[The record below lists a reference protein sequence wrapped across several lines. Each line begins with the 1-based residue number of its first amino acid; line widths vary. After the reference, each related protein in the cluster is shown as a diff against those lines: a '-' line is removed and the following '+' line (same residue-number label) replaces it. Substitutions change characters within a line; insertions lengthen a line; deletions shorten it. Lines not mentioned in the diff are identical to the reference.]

1 MQTFSI
7 GTTIY
12 TGADALQ
19 ALRTI
24 CGGRVLIVTDRFFS
38 ENGKAQELA
47 SLCGGECRIFD
58 RVQPDPPLSLIAEGI
73 GVLKDFH
80 PDSIVALG
88 GGSPIDCAKGI
99 LSLGASDARLIAI
112 PTTSGTGSEVTSFS
126 ILTHE
131 GVKHPLIDE
140 KLRPTAAILDPSLLD
155 ALPPKLIADSG
166 MDVISHCLEAI
177 AAKNASPFS
186 DALAMC
192 AFDTARKLLPKSFVG
207 DTSVRQTLHNAATM
221 AGLAFDNAG
230 LGACHA
236 LSHAIGG
243 KFHLAHGRINGIL
256 LPHVIQFN
264 AEACPEPYRHLAAF
278 CGLSGIRALSAA
290 IVRLRSALQLPESLT
305 QAGLQSAEILA
316 AAEELCQAA
325 QADPCSQGNPRPMTA
340 ADYLALL
347 RQCL

>member
-73 GVLKDFH
+73 GVLNEFR

-112 PTTSGTGSEVTSFS
+112 PTTSGTGSEGTSFS

-140 KLRPTAAILDPSLLD
+140 KLRPAAAILDPSLLD

-290 IVRLRSALQLPESLT
+290 IVRLRSAVQLPESLT

>member
-12 TGADALQ
+12 TGVNALQ

-73 GVLKDFH
+73 GVLKEFR

-140 KLRPTAAILDPSLLD
+140 KLRPAAAILDPSLLD

-192 AFDTARKLLPKSFVG
+192 AFDTARKLLPKSFAG
-207 DTSVRQTLHNAATM
+207 DTSVRQALHNAATM

-325 QADPCSQGNPRPMTA
+325 QDDPCSQGNPRPMTA
-340 ADYLALL
+340 ADYHALL

>member
-1 MQTFSI
+1 MQTFSG

-12 TGADALQ
+12 AGLDALQ
-19 ALRTI
+19 ILKTLCGKRT
-24 CGGRVLIVTDRFFS
+24 LIVTDQFFS
-38 ENGKAQELA
+38 ENGTAQMLF

-58 RVQPDPPLSLIAEGI
+58 RVEPDPSLSLIADGI
-73 GVLKDFH
+73 SVLQEFK

-126 ILTHE
+126 IITHE
-131 GVKHPLIDE
+131 GVKHPLVDE
-140 KLRPTAAILDPSLLD
+140 KLRPSAAILDPSLLQ
-155 ALPPKLIADSG
+155 ALPPKLIADAG

-186 DALAMC
+186 DALAMS
-192 AFDTARKLLPKSFVG
+192 AFDTARKLLPKSFAG
-207 DTSVRQTLHNAATM
+207 DTSVREAMHDAATM

-256 LPHVIQFN
+256 LPHIIAWN
-264 AEACPEPYRHLAAF
+264 AETNPEPYRRLAAF
-278 CGLSGIRALSAA
+278 CGLSGIRALTAA
-290 IVRLRSALQLPESLT
+290 IIRLRSALKLPDTLA
-305 QAGLQSAEILA
+305 QAGLQSADVLA
-316 AAEELCQAA
+316 AADALGQAA
-325 QADPCSQGNPRPMTA
+325 QADPCSQGNPRPVSA
-340 ADYLALL
+340 ADYSALL